1 MEAAM
6 RCLGL
11 LVLSV
16 AFLMACT
23 LPKIEPEKIIPRAD
37 LQALTNQYNTAIT
50 KDPELAAIFGPFR
63 PSGTKHPESEPFGN
77 LEVNRKA
84 WGDLSA
90 AQRDRAVKKAAAA
103 FSALFLESPVRRA
116 DVATVYLVEGG
127 SDLGWFHVRASQG
140 DYLYRVAGQ

>member
-16 AFLMACT
+16 TFLMGCT
-23 LPKIEPEKIIPRAD
+23 LPKNQPEKIIPRAD
-37 LQALTNQYNTAIT
+37 LQALTNQFNTSIA
-50 KDPELAAIFGPFR
+50 KDPELTAIFGPFQ
-63 PSGTKHPESEPFGN
+63 PTGTKHPDTEPFGN
-77 LEVNRKA
+77 LAVNRKA
-84 WGDLSA
+84 WGKLSA
-90 AQRDRAVKKAAAA
+90 AQRDRVVKKVAAT
-103 FSALFLESPVRRA
+103 FSGLFLESPVRRA

-140 DYLYRVAGQ
+140 DYLYRVADQ